1 MLEKIEDSWIPEDV
15 YCAIKTGNAQLFMIP
30 DGFVVLENIRDR
42 WSNEPELHI
51 WITYHKTNEDISQK
65 FHSNL
70 QKIAENIG
78 AKKITFT
85 SPRRWERRSGAKIRN
100 VTYELEY

>member
-1 MLEKIEDSWIPEDV
+1 MGLQN
-15 YCAIKTGNAQLFMIP
+15 IKDQWT
-30 DGFVVLENIRDR
+30 
-42 WSNEPELHI
+42 NEPELHI
-51 WITYHKTNEDISQK
+51 WITYHDTNEDISEQ